1 MKQFP
6 ENFLWG
12 GATAANQFEG
22 GWNEGGKGVS
32 VADVAAFKDPKDLN
46 DVHGNCDITDEEIDA
61 ALKSDDLHL
70 YPKRHGSDF
79 YHHYQEDIALMAEM
93 GFKVFRL
100 SIAWSRIF
108 PKGDETEPNEE
119 GLAFY
124 DAVFD
129 ECLKYGM
136 QPLVTKGCTTT
147 SSWISGALSGSYRPR
162 TSPPWGR
169 RSG

>member
-93 GFKVFRL
+93 GFKVSVYPLPGPVFFLKGMKQSRMKKDSPFTML
-100 SIAWSRIF
+100 SLMNA
-108 PKGDETEPNEE
+108 
-119 GLAFY
+119 
-124 DAVFD
+124 
-129 ECLKYGM
+129 
-136 QPLVTKGCTTT
+136 
-147 SSWISGALSGSYRPR
+147 
-162 TSPPWGR
+162 
-169 RSG
+169 